1 MPHHILLLGPCK
13 SEAPN
18 RLPRLQNFL
27 STLLVNNIT
36 DTTPPAPPLPPPP
49 LTTLLTSVVASV
61 RFCKFTDPATTEI
74 KTYVHSISPQGF
86 LSLPHAPPSPP
97 SKVDIDL
104 ASSIMQ
110 YHLELRELNKKRRN
124 PRRQEK
130 KKVATSPTHPTISAI
145 VLGGGLEVEETAALL
160 ALVRDTEKCV
170 IQSIAD
176 NLAFNEQQNGVSG
189 SSEFGLTVQKQ
200 TQIDRPP
207 PLKIV
212 AKVPVITITHDEERF
227 KTMAEEL
234 KFYKALSP
242 PLRLEADD
250 SGTIGPGKVAKCVR
264 AFFEKRGRGHITITP
279 PSPPHPLPLPHPP
292 PQPPTPNI
300 KDQPH
305 FRCRTCRTPLFTAQ
319 QFEDPPHSP
328 ATHSFNRRQKSGNYQ
343 VEGHSCES
351 FFINVDSLP
360 VDHFIRTGTKSN
372 GMLSLDEGA
381 QDGKLHCPND
391 KCGGKIGSFVM
402 YGKQCR

>member
-1 MPHHILLLGPCK
+1 
-13 SEAPN
+13 
-18 RLPRLQNFL
+18 
-27 STLLVNNIT
+27 
-36 DTTPPAPPLPPPP
+36 
-49 LTTLLTSVVASV
+49 
-61 RFCKFTDPATTEI
+61 
-74 KTYVHSISPQGF
+74 
-86 LSLPHAPPSPP
+86 
-97 SKVDIDL
+97 
-104 ASSIMQ
+104 MQ

-264 AFFEKRGRGHITITP
+264 AFFEKRGR
-279 PSPPHPLPLPHPP
+279 
-292 PQPPTPNI
+292 
-300 KDQPH
+300 DQPH

-402 YGKQCR
+402 YGKQCSCGTYITPAVMVGKSKVDACGSVVGSEIE